1 LFTFDCLFL
10 GLWLAKPVVSS
21 ATMIKFDDITLQ
33 RGGQPLIEG
42 ANLTLDSG
50 QRYGLVGRNGAGKT
64 TLFKLLLGQ
73 LQLDAGQLT
82 WPPAMRMA
90 HMAQEIGDVNRSTLD
105 HVLDGDQALRDAEA
119 AIAAAEA
126 THNEAALSHVYAD
139 YDHVG
144 GYSAV
149 NRAQQLLQGL
159 GFPEQD
165 WSQPVGTFSGGWRVR
180 LNLAQALMCPS
191 DLLLLD
197 EPTNHLDLDA
207 TMWLESWLQK
217 YPGTLFLVSHDRD
230 FLDQVVQV
238 IVHLDRKLLT
248 SYRGNYAAFERQKAE
263 RMAQHQVMYSK
274 QQTEIAH
281 IENFIRRFKAK
292 ASKAKQA
299 QGRVK
304 ALERMEKIAPAYA
317 DSPFTFRFPEFD
329 KTSSTL
335 IDLDRVSIGYDKPIV
350 SANITLLHDSRYAL
364 LGPNG
369 AGKSSL
375 IKTLVGDLAPLA
387 GQVVP
392 GEHLK
397 IGYFAQHQLEALDI
411 EANGLLHLQRLK
423 PQASEQELR
432 NFLGSFGWQG
442 ERVFEPVKHFSG
454 GEKVRL
460 ALAMIAL
467 QKPNLLLLDE
477 PTNHLDLEARHALTM
492 ALQAYEG
499 AIVVISHDRH
509 LLRQVVDN
517 YWLVAD
523 GKVKEFEGDLQDY
536 QVQVQ
541 ALAQAQAQ
549 AKMKQRQ
556 DTMRSDPSTANQVE
570 SEALTPA
577 ERKEQKRQQAEQRK
591 QLSPLKKAIAKHEKD
606 IDLWQAKLDL
616 LETELA
622 QPSLYDAENKAKL
635 KDLLSQQAHASEQ
648 HEYNEELWL
657 EKNDQLESMAL

>member
-1 LFTFDCLFL
+1 
-10 GLWLAKPVVSS
+10 
-21 ATMIKFDDITLQ
+21 MIKFDNITLQ

-42 ANLTLDSG
+42 ACLTLDSG

-82 WPPAMRMA
+82 WPPSMRMA

-105 HVLDGDQALRDAEA
+105 HVLDGDQALRKAEA
-119 AIAAAEA
+119 AIATAEA
-126 THNEAALSHVYAD
+126 NHDEVALSHVYAD
-139 YDHVG
+139 YDHLD
-144 GYSAV
+144 GYTAV

-159 GFPEQD
+159 GFSEQD
-165 WSQPVGTFSGGWRVR
+165 WGQPVGSFSGGWRVR

-230 FLDQVVQV
+230 FLDEVVQV
-238 IVHLDRKLLT
+238 IVHLDHKQLT

-263 RMAQHQVMYSK
+263 RMAQQQVMYTK
-274 QQTEIAH
+274 QQAEIAH

-317 DSPFTFRFPEFD
+317 DSPFTFRFPEFE

-375 IKTLVGDLAPLA
+375 IKTLVGDLAPLS
-387 GQVVP
+387 GQIVP

-397 IGYFAQHQLEALDI
+397 VGYFAQHQLEALDI
-411 EANGLLHLQRLK
+411 EASGLLHLQRLK
-423 PQASEQELR
+423 PKASEQELR
-432 NFLGSFGWQG
+432 NFLGGFGWQG
-442 ERVFEPVKHFSG
+442 ARVFEPVKHFSG

-492 ALQAYEG
+492 ALQAYQG

-523 GKVKEFEGDLQDY
+523 GRVKEFEGDLQDY
-536 QVQVQ
+536 QAQVQ
-541 ALAQAQAQ
+541 SLAQAQAQ
-549 AKMKQRQ
+549 AKITNRLEAKRL
-556 DTMRSDPSTANQVE
+556 DPDKTRDAQAG
-570 SEALTPA
+570 ALTPT
-577 ERKEQKRQQAEQRK
+577 ERKEQKRQQAQARK
-591 QLSPLKKAIAKHEKD
+591 QLSPLKKAISKLEKD
-606 IDLWQAKLDL
+606 IDLWQTKLDL
-616 LETELA
+616 LEVELA
-622 QPSLYDAENKAKL
+622 QPDLYAMENKAKL
-635 KDLLSQQAHASEQ
+635 KDILAQQAHASEQ
-648 HEYNEELWL
+648 HEQSEEQWL
-657 EKNDQLESMAL
+657 EKQDELETLSA

>member
-1 LFTFDCLFL
+1 
-10 GLWLAKPVVSS
+10 
-21 ATMIKFDDITLQ
+21 MIKFDDITLQ

-42 ANLTLDSG
+42 ATLTLNSG
-50 QRYGLVGRNGAGKT
+50 QRYGLIGRNGAGKT

-105 HVLDGDQALRDAEA
+105 HVLDGDLALRAAEA
-119 AIAAAEA
+119 AITAAEVM
-126 THNEAALSHVYAD
+126 HDEAALSHVYAD
-139 YDHVG
+139 YDHAG

-165 WSQPVGTFSGGWRVR
+165 WSQPVGSFSGGWRVR

-238 IVHLDRKLLT
+238 IVHLDHKKLT

-263 RMAQHQVMYSK
+263 RMAQQQVMYAK

-281 IENFIRRFKAK
+281 IESFIQRFKAK

-299 QGRVK
+299 QGRMK

-317 DSPFTFRFPEFD
+317 DSPFTFRFPDFD

-375 IKTLVGDLAPLA
+375 IKTLVGDLAPLS

-411 EANGLLHLQRLK
+411 NANGLLHLQRLK
-423 PQASEQELR
+423 PKASEQELR
-432 NFLGSFGWQG
+432 NFLGGFGWQG

-460 ALAMIAL
+460 ALAMIAI

-492 ALQAYEG
+492 ALQAYQG

-536 QVQVQ
+536 QLQVQ

-549 AKMKQRQ
+549 AKLKERQ
-556 DTMRSDPSTANQVE
+556 DTIRSDPNTAKPE
-570 SEALTPA
+570 ASEALTPA
-577 ERKEQKRQQAEQRK
+577 ERKEKKRQQAENRK

-606 IDLWQAKLDL
+606 IDLWQAKLNA
-616 LETELA
+616 LEQELA
-622 QPSLYDAENKAKL
+622 QPSLYGSENRAKL
-635 KDLLSQQAHASEQ
+635 KDLLAQQAHASGQ
-648 HEYNEELWL
+648 HEQSEELWL
-657 EKNDQLESMAL
+657 EKNDELESMLL

>member
-1 LFTFDCLFL
+1 
-10 GLWLAKPVVSS
+10 
-21 ATMIKFDDITLQ
+21 MIKFDDITLQ

-90 HMAQEIGDVNRSTLD
+90 HMAQEIGDVNRSTLE
-105 HVLDGDQALRDAEA
+105 HVLDGDLSLRAAEA

-126 THNEAALSHVYAD
+126 KHDEAALSHVYAD

-165 WSQPVGTFSGGWRVR
+165 WSQPVGSFSGGWRVR

-238 IVHLDRKLLT
+238 IVHLDRKKLT

-281 IENFIRRFKAK
+281 IESFIRRFKAK

-375 IKTLVGDLAPLA
+375 IKTLVGDLAPLS
-387 GQVVP
+387 GQIVP

-397 IGYFAQHQLEALDI
+397 VGYFAQHQLEALDI
-411 EANGLLHLQRLK
+411 GASGLLHLQRLK
-423 PQASEQELR
+423 PKASEQELR

-492 ALQAYEG
+492 ALQAYQG

-517 YWLVAD
+517 YWIVAD

-536 QVQVQ
+536 QMQVQ

-549 AKMKQRQ
+549 AKMKERQ
-556 DTMRSDPSTANQVE
+556 EIIRSDPSKTNHSEA
-570 SEALTPA
+570 EALTPA
-577 ERKEQKRQQAEQRK
+577 ERKEQKRQQAEKRK

-616 LETELA
+616 LEAELA

-635 KDLLSQQAHASEQ
+635 KDLLAQQAHASEQ

-657 EKNDQLESMAL
+657 EKNDQLESMVM

>member
-1 LFTFDCLFL
+1 
-10 GLWLAKPVVSS
+10 
-21 ATMIKFDDITLQ
+21 MIKFDDITLQ

-541 ALAQAQAQ
+541 ALAQAQDQ

-606 IDLWQAKLDL
+606 IDLWQEKLDL

>member
-606 IDLWQAKLDL
+606 IDLWQEKLDL

>member
-1 LFTFDCLFL
+1 
-10 GLWLAKPVVSS
+10 
-21 ATMIKFDDITLQ
+21 MIKFDDITLQ

-635 KDLLSQQAHASEQ
+635 KDLLGQQAHASEQ

>member
-1 LFTFDCLFL
+1 
-10 GLWLAKPVVSS
+10 
-21 ATMIKFDDITLQ
+21 MIKFDDITLQ

-42 ANLTLDSG
+42 ATLTLNSG
-50 QRYGLVGRNGAGKT
+50 QRYGLIGRNGAGKT

-105 HVLDGDQALRDAEA
+105 HVLDGDLALRAAEA
-119 AIAAAEA
+119 AIATAEA
-126 THNEAALSHVYAD
+126 THDEAALTHVYAD
-139 YDHVG
+139 YDHAG

-165 WSQPVGTFSGGWRVR
+165 WAQPVGSFSGGWRVR

-238 IVHLDRKLLT
+238 IVHLDHKKLT

-263 RMAQHQVMYSK
+263 RMAQQQVMYAK

-281 IENFIRRFKAK
+281 IESFIQRFKAK

-299 QGRVK
+299 QGRMK

-317 DSPFTFRFPEFD
+317 DSPFTFRFPEFE

-375 IKTLVGDLAPLA
+375 IKTLVGDLAPLS

-397 IGYFAQHQLEALDI
+397 IGYFAQHQLEALDM
-411 EANGLLHLQRLK
+411 EANGLLHLQR
-423 PQASEQELR
+423 
-432 NFLGSFGWQG
+432 
-442 ERVFEPVKHFSG
+442 
-454 GEKVRL
+454 
-460 ALAMIAL
+460 
-467 QKPNLLLLDE
+467 
-477 PTNHLDLEARHALTM
+477 
-492 ALQAYEG
+492 
-499 AIVVISHDRH
+499 
-509 LLRQVVDN
+509 
-517 YWLVAD
+517 
-523 GKVKEFEGDLQDY
+523 
-536 QVQVQ
+536 
-541 ALAQAQAQ
+541 
-549 AKMKQRQ
+549 
-556 DTMRSDPSTANQVE
+556 
-570 SEALTPA
+570 
-577 ERKEQKRQQAEQRK
+577 
-591 QLSPLKKAIAKHEKD
+591 
-606 IDLWQAKLDL
+606 
-616 LETELA
+616 
-622 QPSLYDAENKAKL
+622 
-635 KDLLSQQAHASEQ
+635 
-648 HEYNEELWL
+648 
-657 EKNDQLESMAL
+657 

>member
-1 LFTFDCLFL
+1 
-10 GLWLAKPVVSS
+10 
-21 ATMIKFDDITLQ
+21 MIKFDQITLQ
-33 RGGQPLIEG
+33 RGSQPLIE
-42 ANLTLDSG
+42 AADLTLHSG

-64 TLFKLLLGQ
+64 SLFKLLLGQ
-73 LQLDAGQLT
+73 LQLDSGQLT
-82 WPPAMRMA
+82 WPPTMRMA
-90 HMAQEIGDVNRSTLD
+90 HMAQELGGVKRTTLD
-105 HVLDGDQALRDAEA
+105 HVLDGDRALRQAESAIAKAEA
-119 AIAAAEA
+119 AHDEQ
-126 THNEAALSHVYAD
+126 ALAHVYAD
-139 YDHVG
+139 YDHAG
-144 GYSAV
+144 GYTAV

-165 WSQPVGTFSGGWRVR
+165 WSQPVGSFSGGWRVR

-217 YPGTLFLVSHDRD
+217 YQGTLLLVSHDRD
-230 FLDQVVQV
+230 FLDQVVDV
-238 IVHLDRKLLT
+238 IVHLDHKKLT

-263 RMAQHQVMYSK
+263 RMAQQQVMYAK

-281 IENFIRRFKAK
+281 IESFIRRFKAK

-304 ALERMEKIAPAYA
+304 ALQRMEKIAPAYA
-317 DSPFTFRFPEFD
+317 DSPFTFRFPEFER
-329 KTSSTL
+329 TSSTL
-335 IDLDRVSIGYDKPIV
+335 LDLDQVSIGYEQPILH
-350 SANITLLHDSRYAL
+350 ANMTLLHDSRYAL

-375 IKTLVGDLAPLA
+375 IKTLVGDLNPLS
-387 GQVVP
+387 GSITQ

-397 IGYFAQHQLEALDI
+397 VGYFAQHQLEALDLD
-411 EANGLLHLQRLK
+411 ANGILHLQRLK
-423 PQASEQELR
+423 PKASEQELR
-432 NFLGSFGWQG
+432 NFLGGFGWQG

-499 AIVVISHDRH
+499 ALVVISHDRH
-509 LLRQVVDN
+509 LLRQVVDQ
-517 YWLVAD
+517 YWLVAN

-536 QVQVQ
+536 QAQVQ
-541 ALAQAQAQ
+541 SLALAQAKNKIE
-549 AKMKQRQ
+549 AKRAKPQ
-556 DTMRSDPSTANQVE
+556 TGNNE
-570 SEALTPA
+570 LLTTL
-577 ERKEQKRQQAEQRK
+577 ERKELKRQQAEHRK
-591 QLSPLKKAIAKHEKD
+591 QLSPLKKSIAKLEKD
-606 IDLWQAKLDL
+606 IDTWQAKLDL

-622 QPSLYDAENKAKL
+622 QPNLYQSDNKATL
-635 KDLLSQQAHASEQ
+635 RDLLSQQAHASEQ
-648 HEYNEELWL
+648 HEVCEEQWL
-657 EKNDQLESMAL
+657 EQQDRLESMSL

>member
-1 LFTFDCLFL
+1 M
-10 GLWLAKPVVSS
+10 VSS
-21 ATMIKFDDITLQ
+21 AAMIKFDDITLQ

-90 HMAQEIGDVNRSTLD
+90 HMAQEIGDVNRSTLE
-105 HVLDGDQALRDAEA
+105 HVLDGDLSLRAAEA

-126 THNEAALSHVYAD
+126 RHDEAALSHVYAD

-165 WSQPVGTFSGGWRVR
+165 WSQPVGSFSGGWRVR

-238 IVHLDRKLLT
+238 IVHLDRKKLT

-281 IENFIRRFKAK
+281 IESFIRRFKAK

-375 IKTLVGDLAPLA
+375 IKTLVGDLAPLS
-387 GQVVP
+387 GQIVP

-397 IGYFAQHQLEALDI
+397 VGYFAQHQLEALDI
-411 EANGLLHLQRLK
+411 GASGLLHLQRLK
-423 PQASEQELR
+423 PKASEQELR

-492 ALQAYEG
+492 ALQAYQG

-517 YWLVAD
+517 YWIVAD

-536 QVQVQ
+536 QMQVQ

-549 AKMKQRQ
+549 AKMKERQ
-556 DTMRSDPSTANQVE
+556 EIIRSDPSKTNHSEA
-570 SEALTPA
+570 EALTPA
-577 ERKEQKRQQAEQRK
+577 ERKEQKRQQAEKRK

-616 LETELA
+616 LEAELA

-635 KDLLSQQAHASEQ
+635 KDLLAQQAHASEQ

-657 EKNDQLESMAL
+657 EKHDQLESMIM

>member
-1 LFTFDCLFL
+1 M
-10 GLWLAKPVVSS
+10 VSS
-21 ATMIKFDDITLQ
+21 AAMIKFDDITLQ

-90 HMAQEIGDVNRSTLD
+90 HMAQEIGDVNRSTLE
-105 HVLDGDQALRDAEA
+105 HVLDGDLSLRAAEA

-126 THNEAALSHVYAD
+126 KHDEAALSHVYAD

-165 WSQPVGTFSGGWRVR
+165 WSQPVGSFSGGWRVR

-238 IVHLDRKLLT
+238 IVHLDRKKLT

-281 IENFIRRFKAK
+281 IESFIRRFKAK

-375 IKTLVGDLAPLA
+375 IKTLVGDLAPLS
-387 GQVVP
+387 GQIVP

-397 IGYFAQHQLEALDI
+397 VGYFAQHQLEALDI
-411 EANGLLHLQRLK
+411 GASGLLHLQRLK
-423 PQASEQELR
+423 PKASEQELR

-492 ALQAYEG
+492 ALQAYQG

-517 YWLVAD
+517 YWIVAN

-536 QVQVQ
+536 QMQVQ

-549 AKMKQRQ
+549 AKMKERQ
-556 DTMRSDPSTANQVE
+556 EIIRSDPSKTNHSEA
-570 SEALTPA
+570 EALTPA
-577 ERKEQKRQQAEQRK
+577 ERKEQKRQQAEKRK

-616 LETELA
+616 LEAELA

-635 KDLLSQQAHASEQ
+635 KDLLAQQAHASEQ
-648 HEYNEELWL
+648 HEHNEELWL
-657 EKNDQLESMAL
+657 EKHDQLESMVM

>member
-1 LFTFDCLFL
+1 
-10 GLWLAKPVVSS
+10 
-21 ATMIKFDDITLQ
+21 MIKFSDITLQ

-82 WPPAMRMA
+82 WPPSLRMA

-105 HVLDGDQALRDAEA
+105 HVLDGDQALRSAEA
-119 AIAAAEA
+119 AIAKAEA
-126 THNEAALSHVYAD
+126 SHDEKALSHVYAD
-139 YDHVG
+139 YDHAG
-144 GYSAV
+144 GYTAV

-165 WSQPVGTFSGGWRVR
+165 WAQPVGSFSGGWRVR

-230 FLDQVVQV
+230 FLDEVVQV
-238 IVHLDRKLLT
+238 IVHLDHKQLT

-263 RMAQHQVMYSK
+263 KMAQQQVMYAK

-317 DSPFTFRFPEFD
+317 DSPFTFRFPEFE

-375 IKTLVGDLAPLA
+375 IKTLVGELAPLA

-397 IGYFAQHQLEALDI
+397 VGYFAQHQLEALDI

-423 PQASEQELR
+423 PKASEQELR
-432 NFLGSFGWQG
+432 NFLGGFGWQG

-492 ALQAYEG
+492 ALQAYQG

-536 QVQVQ
+536 QAQVQ
-541 ALAQAQAQ
+541 SLALAQAK
-549 AKMKQRQ
+549 AKLEAKRTEPK
-556 DTMRSDPSTANQVE
+556 DDELTDGPGSGAV
-570 SEALTPA
+570 SEALSPL

-591 QLSPLKKAIAKHEKD
+591 LLSPLKKAIEKLERE
-606 IDLWQAKLDL
+606 IDVWQAKLDA
-616 LETELA
+616 LESELA
-622 QPSLYDAENKAKL
+622 QPSLYGSEHKDKL
-635 KDLLSQQAHASEQ
+635 KQLLAQQAQASEQ
-648 HEYNEELWL
+648 HGECEEQWL
-657 EKNDQLESMAL
+657 EKQDQLESMQP

>member
-1 LFTFDCLFL
+1 
-10 GLWLAKPVVSS
+10 
-21 ATMIKFDDITLQ
+21 MIKFDDITLQ

-207 TMWLESWLQK
+207 TMWLEAWLQK

-556 DTMRSDPSTANQVE
+556 DTIRSDPSTANQVE

>member
-1 LFTFDCLFL
+1 
-10 GLWLAKPVVSS
+10 
-21 ATMIKFDDITLQ
+21 MIKFDDITLQ

-392 GEHLK
+392 SEHLK

-556 DTMRSDPSTANQVE
+556 DTIRSDPSTANQVE

-657 EKNDQLESMAL
+657 EKNDQLESMAW